1 MYKRIVFGLF
11 TSLLFVSC
19 GDDNAKAPVIEHDSA
34 PYNSELLCNNSNEGA
49 IFKPADSEESLI
61 CKNGSWIAV
70 EQSSE
75 KEVSSSSSSESGS
88 SEKEVSSS
96 SSSEKSSSS
105 EEKSSSSIEQV
116 SGICNINN
124 SDNCEYGILTD
135 ERDGQIYKTV
145 KIGEQWWMAQNLNYP
160 TTQSYC
166 YGGKEENCQ
175 KYGRLYEFSDAKDAC
190 PEGWKLPTYTPDW
203 VKLKSFVNKTI
214 GTSENIGKTLR
225 SSSEWD
231 ETGTGKGL
239 NYFGFNAL
247 PAGKLKGASYLYEG
261 TAAYFWEN
269 KISADSGA
277 FFAKISYTLNE
288 DSLDFILGH
297 NILNLYINHESN
309 VAGSKFKSTVA
320 NSVRCIKE

>member
-34 PYNSELLCNNSNEGA
+34 HYNSELLCNNSNEGA

-70 EQSSE
+70 EQ
-75 KEVSSSSSSESGS
+75 S

>member
-70 EQSSE
+70 EQ
-75 KEVSSSSSSESGS
+75 S